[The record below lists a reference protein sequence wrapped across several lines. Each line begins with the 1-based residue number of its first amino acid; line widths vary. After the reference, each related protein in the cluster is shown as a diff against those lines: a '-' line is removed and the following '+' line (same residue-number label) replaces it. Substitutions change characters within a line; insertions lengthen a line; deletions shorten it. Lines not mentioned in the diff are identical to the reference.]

1 MVWRRKIKILFI
13 SLSLI
18 SFLSRY
24 CVHVNSMGKKI
35 PTSLSPVWFFFL
47 ALIHVTLFRKIFPAD
62 LYPFHRPCPALI
74 SHARQIPVLGV
85 HPLSHR
91 CCTPGAGPRPPSRAV
106 LVPMA
111 RARLQPGIPLPLPWQ
126 PPAESLPVVCPV
138 LCAARAPGSLLLR
151 AVLCSC
157 VPARS
162 SLPGSTLP
170 SSRPA
175 RRSNSLR
182 RACSVLLFLRVL
194 PQSSMFSSP
203 PSRCRARETVCS
215 RYQVR
220 DTRAGHCKALCRL
233 VSESARPW
241 PRFASRVATR
251 QVLSLVRAI
260 KFTRTR
266 SRRRSVRHQEIPRI
280 GWRRS

>member
-1 MVWRRKIKILFI
+1 VCTSIQWKKNPDVLVSCLIFFPSPYPRY
-13 SLSLI
+13 SLSQDF
-18 SFLSRY
+18 SSR
-24 CVHVNSMGKKI
+24 S
-35 PTSLSPVWFFFL
+35 
-47 ALIHVTLFRKIFPAD
+47 
-62 LYPFHRPCPALI
+62 YPFHRPCPALI

-157 VPARS
+157 APARS

-170 SSRPA
+170 SSCPA

-182 RACSVLLFLRVL
+182 RTRSVLLFLRVL

-220 DTRAGHCKALCRL
+220 DTRAGHGKVLRGL

-251 QVLSLVRAI
+251 QVLSPVRAI